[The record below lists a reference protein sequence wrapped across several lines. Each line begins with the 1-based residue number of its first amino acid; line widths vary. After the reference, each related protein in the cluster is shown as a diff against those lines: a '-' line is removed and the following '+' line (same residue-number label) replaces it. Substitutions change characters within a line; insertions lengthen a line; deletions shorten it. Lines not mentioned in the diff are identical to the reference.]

1 MTSPALPHPEAP
13 PVRSVRQW
21 LIALAQTV
29 VCVVLGVL
37 IWLVALGL
45 LLDEFRYR
53 PPVELVTLSSVDA
66 VLGATVSLAIGPLRF
81 LRPGRLDVAVHLVV
95 AAVAG
100 LSVWAVPAG
109 VIALYRVG
117 LRRRL
122 PLDVAGIGL
131 TVAVTCLAL
140 FVDVQIRRAPLDL
153 SVGATAVVMLVGATV
168 PVLIGHIIATR
179 RELVA
184 TLREKAEVAE
194 RERLAAERARVIAQ
208 RERRTAEREA
218 AALLRER
225 EADTARVRAEERA
238 ALARDVHDSISH
250 HLAMIAMHAGA
261 LSYREDMRPA
271 EMRRVAGI
279 VRDGA
284 QEANRELRSVLRS
297 LRTGGGD
304 APLATVP
311 TLTEL
316 VEDRRAGGQDV
327 RLDWEGLTPEELA
340 TRERATVV
348 ALARILAEATANAAK
363 HSPGTPL
370 RVRLVREDDR
380 LVLRARNPLV
390 ADDPREVTSTGHGLV
405 GVQERARLLGGDAR
419 RVRTEDS
426 FELEAWVPW

>member
-1 MTSPALPHPEAP
+1 MTSPALAHPDAP

-21 LIALAQTV
+21 LIALAQSF
-29 VCVVLGVL
+29 VCVGLGVL

-45 LLDEFRYR
+45 LLEEFRYR

-66 VLGATVSLAIGPLRF
+66 VIGATLTLAIGPLRF
-81 LRPGRLDVAVHLVV
+81 LRLGRLDVGVHLAI
-95 AAVAG
+95 AAAAG

-117 LRRRL
+117 LRRH
-122 PLDVAGIGL
+122 PVLDV
-131 TVAVTCLAL
+131 VAVGLVVAVSSGAL
-140 FVDVQIRRAPLDL
+140 LIDVQIRDQPLDL
-153 SVGATAVVMLVGATV
+153 SVGATALALLIGATV
-168 PVLIGHIIATR
+168 PVLVGHIIATR

-194 RERLAAERARVIAQ
+194 RERQAAESARVIAQ
-208 RERRTAEREA
+208 RERQAAEREA

-261 LSYREDMRPA
+261 LTYREDLPPD
-271 EMRRVAGI
+271 EIRRVTGI

-284 QEANRELRSVLRS
+284 QEANRELRGVLRS
-297 LRTGGGD
+297 LRTSAGD

-327 RLDWEGLTPEELA
+327 RLDWENLTPEELA
-340 TRERATVV
+340 TRDRATVV

-370 RVRLVREDDR
+370 RVRLSREDDR
-380 LVLRARNPLV
+380 LVLRARNPLTT
-390 ADDPREVTSTGHGLV
+390 DDAPDLTSTGHGLV

-419 RVRTEDS
+419 RVRTADS

>member
-81 LRPGRLDVAVHLVV
+81 LRPGRLDVAVHLVI

-140 FVDVQIRRAPLDL
+140 FVDVQIRRAPVDL

-194 RERLAAERARVIAQ
+194 RERQAAERARVIAQ

-261 LSYREDMRPA
+261 LTYREDMPPA
-271 EMRRVAGI
+271 EIRRVAGI

-284 QEANRELRSVLRS
+284 QEANRELRGVLRS
-297 LRTGGGD
+297 LRTSAGD

-327 RLDWEGLTPEELA
+327 RLDWEDLTPEELA
-340 TRERATVV
+340 TRDRATVV

-370 RVRLVREDDR
+370 RVRLSREDDR

-419 RVRTEDS
+419 RVRTADS